1 MHLMTTENNYFLP
14 KPKNPLTGLFI
25 ALLGTLFLHSCEY
38 LPLGDAEE
46 DPCRPS
52 EKTLISYEQL
62 FAKWTGDLVIIQE
75 DEILEGFVISSDQY
89 GNFFNELL
97 VQSQANSAPYGLRI
111 RIETSDS
118 HALYPLGSKVE
129 INLKDLA
136 LDYVG
141 DEWRLGAVQSFFGNN
156 SVSPIPY
163 NRLDESIKQSC
174 GDFPEVFATAITV
187 EEFKNSPVNTL
198 VSLNGVQF
206 AEAELGKL
214 LAVPEE
220 ESIRQMQSCEGLSFE
235 LLTSGYA
242 DFQTTEVPES
252 RGKITGVVVLNGT
265 KKSLKIRLPEDLD
278 MTEERCSKSGPEVT
292 ENDSILI
299 SELADPDNNSG
310 ARFIELYNAGST
322 AVVLDNWKLQRYTN
336 ASTTVG
342 SETDL
347 GGIRIEAKSC
357 LVIAANREVF
367 LDVYGFEPDLQ
378 ASGSSVANSN
388 GDDNIL
394 LLGPEDT
401 IVDIFGRVGEDG
413 SGTDHEFEDGRALR
427 KASISNG
434 KADYLFTDWFLW
446 NDTGEAGTQNQIQ
459 NAPGDFSPGV
469 HPDPQDKM

>member
-1 MHLMTTENNYFLP
+1 MTTENNYFLP
-14 KPKNPLTGLFI
+14 KPKNPFPGLLL

-38 LPLGDAEE
+38 LPLGDTEE
-46 DPCRPS
+46 EPCLPS
-52 EKTLISYEQL
+52 EKALISYEQL
-62 FAKWTGDLVIIQE
+62 FDKWTGDLIVIQE
-75 DEILEGFVISSDQY
+75 DEILEGFVVSSDQH

-97 VQSQANSAPYGLRI
+97 VQSQANSASYGLRI
-111 RIETSDS
+111 RIETNDS
-118 HALYPLGSKVE
+118 HALYPLGTKVQ
-129 INLKDLA
+129 IHLKDLA
-136 LDYVG
+136 LDYVAN
-141 DEWRLGAVQSFFGNN
+141 EWRLGAVQNVFGNN

-163 NRLDESIKQSC
+163 NQVDKAIEQSC
-174 GDFPEVFATAITV
+174 GDYPELIATAV
-187 EEFKNSPVNTL
+187 AVGDFQSSPVNTL

-214 LAVPEE
+214 LADPEE
-220 ESIRQMQSCEGLSFE
+220 ESIRQIHNCEGLAVE

-242 DFQTTEVPES
+242 DFQATEIPES
-252 RGKITGVVVLNGT
+252 RGRITGVVVSNGS

-278 MTEERCSKSGPEVT
+278 MTEERCPKNGPAET

-310 ARFIELYNAGST
+310 ARFVELFNAGST
-322 AVVLDNWKLQRYTN
+322 AVVLNNWKLQRYTN

-347 GGIRIEAKSC
+347 SGLRLEPKSC
-357 LVIAANREVF
+357 LVIAANREAF
-367 LDVYGFEPDLQ
+367 LEVYGFEPDLE

-394 LLGPEDT
+394 LLGPEESIMD
-401 IVDIFGRVGEDG
+401 VFGRVGEDG

-427 KASISNG
+427 KAAISDG
-434 KADYLFTDWFLW
+434 KLAYVFAEWLLW

-459 NAPGDFSPGV
+459 NAPEDFSPGV
-469 HPDPQDKM
+469 HPDPEEKM